1 MKDKKQKKVNAYDFE
16 GKKALVT
23 GASRGI
29 GEHIALTLAEY
40 GADVVVN
47 YNTSHEK
54 ASDTATTVELDGEN
68 SWVYPADISDYEEVE
83 QMKEHLEENFGEVD
97 ILVNNAGINID
108 KFFPKMKKEDWGK
121 VLSVNLDGVF
131 NCTKVFLNDIRNSNR
146 GRIIN
151 ISSVV
156 GQRGNIGQVNY
167 ASSKAGIIGFTKAL
181 AQELVRDDV
190 TVNAVAPGFIATEM
204 VLNMPEKVQQKIKS
218 QIPMDRFG
226 KPEEVAEVVAFL
238 ASSKS
243 SYMTGTVLKVN
254 GGYYL

>member
-1 MKDKKQKKVNAYDFE
+1 
-16 GKKALVT
+16 LIT

-29 GEHIALTLAEY
+29 GEQIALTLADY

-47 YNTSHEK
+47 YNTSHDK
-54 ASDTATTVELDGEN
+54 ASETATTVELDGEN
-68 SWVYPADISDYEEVE
+68 SWVYPTDVSDHEEVKR
-83 QMKEHLEENFGEVD
+83 MKEHLEKNFGKID
-97 ILVNNAGINID
+97 ILVNNAGINRD
-108 KFFPKMKKEDWGK
+108 KFFSKMKKEDWDK
-121 VLSVNLDGVF
+121 VISVNLDGVF
-131 NCTKVFLNDIRNSNR
+131 NCSKVFLEDVKNSDQ

-156 GQRGNIGQVNY
+156 GQRGNVGQVNY

-181 AQELVRDDV
+181 AQELVRDEV

-204 VLNMPEKVQQKIKS
+204 VLNIPEKVQKKIKS

-226 KPEEVAEVVAFL
+226 DPEEVAEAVAFL

-243 SYMTGTVLKVN
+243 SYMTGTVLEVN